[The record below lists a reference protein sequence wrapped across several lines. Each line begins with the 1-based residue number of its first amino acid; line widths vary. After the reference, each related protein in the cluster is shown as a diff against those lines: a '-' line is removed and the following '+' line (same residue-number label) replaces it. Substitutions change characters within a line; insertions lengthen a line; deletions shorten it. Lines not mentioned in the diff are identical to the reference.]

1 MILVGDDWAKD
12 HHDVY
17 VMVVQLGDDAH
28 GCAGGGRERG
38 GERSGAGQL
47 FRTAVRP
54 GLSRGGPDIE
64 DRINEVD
71 ATTWARMRA
80 SPSGS
85 DCAVDT
91 AERCPVTAASYP
103 RVTREPQIA
112 AGR

>member
-1 MILVGDDWAKD
+1 MIFVGDDWAKD

-54 GLSRGGPDIE
+54 GLSRGALASKIELMRLMPRPGPACG
-64 DRINEVD
+64 RLLQA
-71 ATTWARMRA
+71 ATAQSTLPNVVR
-80 SPSGS
+80 SQLGS
-85 DCAVDT
+85 
-91 AERCPVTAASYP
+91 
-103 RVTREPQIA
+103 
-112 AGR
+112 